1 MPESQL
7 FVTCHLLHLLGE
19 FDSTTCPATPLVATT
34 TSVLGMDIV
43 SMNIAVVFLCM
54 EVITAKSN
62 WLTRVQN
69 CTTFSG
75 STAMF
80 MQCFFFGVAVISVMQ
95 FALTVK
101 DKGWKNMTKVTI
113 TLYCLLFLVGIVR
126 AFFLLFDPYDY
137 RGMVGPVGFRL
148 LFGFPIACLLGL
160 YILIILLWINT
171 YNALNYQKAL
181 DRVFR
186 HAWVVITILFIV
198 EFTYDLLNGFYGAGT
213 VDFIT
218 LAVYIAFVGLGTLT
232 LAILLTYTR
241 KLYRRLK
248 SVKTNV
254 QNLKKN
260 MKKINSFAR
269 GMTIMTIILVVGL
282 GFFTALQIISN
293 QNIFVIMVSQTFQRA
308 MELCYCLLIII
319 AYWRTFK
326 RVVSTEESTKEDSNK
341 QSSKNSSISKNEK
354 QQKAVMV

>member
-1 MPESQL
+1 
-7 FVTCHLLHLLGE
+7 
-19 FDSTTCPATPLVATT
+19 
-34 TSVLGMDIV
+34 
-43 SMNIAVVFLCM
+43 
-54 EVITAKSN
+54 
-62 WLTRVQN
+62 
-69 CTTFSG
+69 
-75 STAMF
+75 
-80 MQCFFFGVAVISVMQ
+80 
-95 FALTVK
+95 
-101 DKGWKNMTKVTI
+101 
-113 TLYCLLFLVGIVR
+113 
-126 AFFLLFDPYDY
+126 
-137 RGMVGPVGFRL
+137 
-148 LFGFPIACLLGL
+148 
-160 YILIILLWINT
+160 
-171 YNALNYQKAL
+171 LNYQKAL

-218 LAVYIAFVGLGTLT
+218 LAVYVAFVGLGTLT